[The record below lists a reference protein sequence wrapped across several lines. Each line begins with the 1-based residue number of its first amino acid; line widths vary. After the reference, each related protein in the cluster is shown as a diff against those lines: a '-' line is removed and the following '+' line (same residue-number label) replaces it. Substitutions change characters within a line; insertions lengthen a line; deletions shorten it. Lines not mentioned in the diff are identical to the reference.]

1 MKFLRATNNIAEAAA
16 KRFIVIVVIPS
27 AIVFAL
33 FNYKS
38 LIQRSIDDPAILSY
52 QKLNCR
58 LISIKILLNSKMHY
72 GHIHSLILVNGFIVY
87 GRCALCARTFN
98 IPYQHIKMQAT
109 ASFSVFINAKQKRLS
124 SVFEESKLN

>member
-1 MKFLRATNNIAEAAA
+1 MKFLRATNNKAKAAA
-16 KRFIVIVVIPS
+16 KQFIVIVLSPS

-33 FNYKS
+33 FNYKP
-38 LIQRSIDDPAILSY
+38 LIQRSIDDPAILSS

-87 GRCALCARTFN
+87 GRCAPVYVCT
-98 IPYQHIKMQAT
+98 Y
-109 ASFSVFINAKQKRLS
+109 V
-124 SVFEESKLN
+124 